1 MTMRIIPTTLPE
13 VLILEP
19 TVHQD
24 ERGFVLE
31 AFSEGRFAEAGLPT
45 HFAQDNRS
53 RSVAGVVRALHYQS
67 RNPQGKL
74 VTVIAG
80 EIFDVA
86 VDVRLGSPTF
96 GCWAGATLRGETPR
110 FMWIPAGFAHG
121 FAVLSSH
128 ADVVYKCT
136 TPYVADDQ
144 RGVRW
149 DDPSIGIAW
158 PLERPLLSSADARHP
173 LLPDAMDS
181 LPRYS
186 P

>member
-1 MTMRIIPTTLPE
+1 MTMRVLPTALPDV
-13 VLILEP
+13 VLLEP
-19 TVHQD
+19 IVHTD

-31 AFSEGRFAEAGLPT
+31 TFSEQVFAAAGLPM

-67 RNPQGKL
+67 ANPQGKL
-74 VTVIAG
+74 VTVITG

-86 VDVRLGSPTF
+86 VDIRVGSPTF
-96 GCWAGATLRGETPR
+96 GRWAGATLRGESPLC
-110 FMWIPAGFAHG
+110 MWIPAGFAHG
-121 FAVLSSH
+121 FAVLSAH

-136 TPYVADDQ
+136 TAYDPDDQ

-149 DDPSIGIAW
+149 DDAAIGIPW
-158 PLERPLLSSADARHP
+158 PVARPLLSAADATHP
-173 LLPDAMDS
+173 LLCDAMDS
-181 LPRYS
+181 LPRYT

>member
-1 MTMRIIPTTLPE
+1 MRIVRTALPE

-19 TVHQD
+19 TVYKD

-31 AFSEGRFAEAGLPT
+31 VFHERKFRDAGLPT
-45 HFAQDNRS
+45 HFVQDNRS
-53 RSVAGVVRALHYQS
+53 RTVAGVVRALHYQL
-67 RNPQGKL
+67 NTPQGKL

-86 VDVRLGSPTF
+86 VDIRVGSPTF
-96 GCWAGATLRGETPR
+96 GQWVGETLRGDGPR
-110 FMWIPAGFAHG
+110 SMWIPAGFAHG
-121 FAVLSSH
+121 FAVLSDH

-136 TPYVADDQ
+136 SLYDPDDQ

-149 DDPSIGIAW
+149 DDPDIGIPW
-158 PLERPLLSSADARHP
+158 PIAHPLLSAADATRPP
-173 LLPDAMDS
+173 LRDVMDS
-181 LPRYS
+181 LPRFT